1 MAGIDN
7 IIKQIEADSDSQ
19 CEAILSQAEA
29 SAGRIVSQARDE
41 ARLAEDDNRKALE
54 KTRSR
59 LERSARSSA
68 DLVRRQAVLNAK
80 YDIVGSVLTKA
91 YASILDMD
99 KDDYLEFILKLID
112 VSVLGQNGICR
123 LSRRDLD
130 RFTEQDKADILSR
143 AKAGG
148 SELVIDSTPA
158 VIDGGFVLVY
168 GGIEINCSLK
178 SLFHDRHSELTDAV
192 NRIVF
197 G

>member
-19 CEAILSQAEA
+19 CEVILSQAEA

-68 DLVRRQAVLNAK
+68 DLVRRQAVLNAE

-99 KDDYLEFILKLID
+99 KDDYLEFIP
-112 VSVLGQNGICR
+112 R
-123 LSRRDLD
+123 LSTSVFWVR
-130 RFTEQDKADILSR
+130 TAYAVS
-143 AKAGG
+143 AGG
-148 SELVIDSTPA
+148 I
-158 VIDGGFVLVY
+158 
-168 GGIEINCSLK
+168 
-178 SLFHDRHSELTDAV
+178 LTDSRSRTKRIFCQGPRPEEANSC
-192 NRIVF
+192 NR
-197 G
+197 